1 VQKDEFGNY
10 LISTRFLQSILYVDG
25 KTKKTLWRLGGKR
38 NTFMDLSGG
47 NGLNFAWQHD
57 ARFRELDTF
66 PSLYTAP
73 PKRPGYTTKLLTFFD
88 NASENQNY
96 TYGLPQSRGL
106 LVELT
111 FPTPGTRKAVAGAR
125 KHDKQHQPEDL
136 SALDLN
142 EAKVN
147 AINGT
152 DPDYTVRVIQS
163 YTTSE
168 VIRSSS
174 QGNLQVIPQGPGEDP
189 KVLVGYGLDA
199 AWTEFTANGTVL
211 CHAHYGAKTHFETG
225 DMQSYRTFKLPWTGR
240 PKWKPKVAVEYS
252 QLYVSWLGATDIAEW
267 ALESA
272 ATNASDDGAWR
283 EVLRTRKIR
292 FEEMIE
298 VPMDGSAARYLRL
311 VALDKDGTRMEH
323 GVSDVVYLGF
333 LASYL
338 PEVGSSANAT
348 TIFVIVACVTTILVV
363 VYGVYRWR
371 PSWRWKRPFGWKKEQ
386 AYQLVNQSV
395 N

>member
-1 VQKDEFGNY
+1 
-10 LISTRFLQSILYVDG
+10 
-25 KTKKTLWRLGGKR
+25 
-38 NTFMDLSGG
+38 
-47 NGLNFAWQHD
+47 
-57 ARFRELDTF
+57 
-66 PSLYTAP
+66 
-73 PKRPGYTTKLLTFFD
+73 LTFFD

-111 FPTPGTRKAVAGAR
+111 FPTPGTRKAVTGAR

-136 SALDLN
+136 SAPDLN

-147 AINGT
+147 AINGS
-152 DPDYTVRVIQS
+152 DPDYTVRVIQT
-163 YTTSE
+163 YTSSE

-174 QGNLQVIPQGPGEDP
+174 QGNLQVIPQGAGEDP

-199 AWTEFTANGTVL
+199 AWTEFAANGTVL